1 LTPHFERSSSCV
13 LPHDEL
19 TGNLLPITYT
29 APPMLDEED
38 EAPVTR
44 TSEAESTG
52 KGKRK
57 AAQLDEDALDS

>member
-1 LTPHFERSSSCV
+1 
-13 LPHDEL
+13 
-19 TGNLLPITYT
+19 
-29 APPMLDEED
+29 MLDEED